1 MKKQVLFVLLLTIGF
16 TASGFAQGFKAQ
28 LPPGE
33 GPQSKDPVAMVA
45 NRVDRLK
52 GALKLTPEQV
62 TEITAIMTQGTEQLM
77 TLRNSGDRANMRAQA
92 RKIRMEQDSAI
103 EALLDKRQ
111 LKRYLNYKARR
122 NERGPRGGQPRPDD
136 GK

>member
-1 MKKQVLFVLLLTIGF
+1 
-16 TASGFAQGFKAQ
+16 
-28 LPPGE
+28 
-33 GPQSKDPVAMVA
+33 
-45 NRVDRLK
+45 
-52 GALKLTPEQV
+52 
-62 TEITAIMTQGTEQLM
+62 
-77 TLRNSGDRANMRAQA
+77 
-92 RKIRMEQDSAI
+92 MEQDSAI